1 MDIVT
6 ATGINYPSVMKIAVR
21 LRNAGLLNVVL
32 GRCGGYTLGKRAE
45 DISVYDVF
53 AAVEGALQIKDGLQ
67 SDPIDPEGEQGDGDL
82 DAFLSDLQD
91 KMIAE
96 LSEISLADLT

>member
-6 ATGINYPSVMKIAVR
+6 ATGIHYPYVMKIAVR

-32 GRCGGYTLGKRAE
+32 GRSGGYTLGKKAE

-53 AAVEGALQIKDGLQ
+53 AAVEGALQLKDGLQ
-67 SDPIDPEGEQGDGDL
+67 SDPEDAQNDGDL
-82 DAFLSDLQD
+82 DAFLCDLQD